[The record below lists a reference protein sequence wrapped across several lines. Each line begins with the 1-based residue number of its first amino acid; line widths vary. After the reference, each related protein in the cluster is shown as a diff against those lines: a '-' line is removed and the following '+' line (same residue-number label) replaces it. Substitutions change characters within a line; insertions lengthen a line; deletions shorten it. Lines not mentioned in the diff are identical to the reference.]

1 MREDCEEQ
9 TLPRATVCKRAV
21 KSESCLGGHVQDGD
35 EERVLPKSDR
45 VRESCAEQELPR
57 VTVREDCGANTA
69 QSNLVREDS
78 EEASAAKSDCVQDCE
93 KAKAAIS
100 GGLREACEGVRKT
113 AKKSKAATSDHVRE
127 VCKGVREKT
136 AKKKKAD
143 GAKSGRVREC
153 YITAKTPKATVCK
166 ETAKAYAARS
176 DRVRGDCGKRMLL
189 DSGRAKRKNSLLA
202 VTDVDEEL

>member
-35 EERVLPKSDR
+35 EEQVLPKSDR
-45 VRESCAEQELPR
+45 VRESCAERELPR

-69 QSNLVREDS
+69 KSNLVREDS
-78 EEASAAKSDCVQDCE
+78 EEASAAKSDCVQDCD

-113 AKKSKAATSDHVRE
+113 AKRSKAATSDRVRE

-136 AKKKKAD
+136 AKKKGVD

-153 YITAKTPKATVCK
+153 YITAKT
-166 ETAKAYAARS
+166 AKS
-176 DRVRGDCGKRMLL
+176 DRVQGDCKSICCQKRPCA
-189 DSGRAKRKNSLLA
+189 GRLWKANAARQRPCEKEKQPAGGDRR
-202 VTDVDEEL
+202 

>member
-45 VRESCAEQELPR
+45 VRESCAERELPR

-69 QSNLVREDS
+69 KSNLVREDS
-78 EEASAAKSDCVQDCE
+78 EEASAAKSD
-93 KAKAAIS
+93 K
-100 GGLREACEGVRKT
+100 R
-113 AKKSKAATSDHVRE
+113 SKAATSDRVRE

-136 AKKKKAD
+136 AKKKGWMVLKA
-143 GAKSGRVREC
+143 V
-153 YITAKTPKATVCK
+153 VCGN
-166 ETAKAYAARS
+166 AI
-176 DRVRGDCGKRMLL
+176 
-189 DSGRAKRKNSLLA
+189 
-202 VTDVDEEL
+202 